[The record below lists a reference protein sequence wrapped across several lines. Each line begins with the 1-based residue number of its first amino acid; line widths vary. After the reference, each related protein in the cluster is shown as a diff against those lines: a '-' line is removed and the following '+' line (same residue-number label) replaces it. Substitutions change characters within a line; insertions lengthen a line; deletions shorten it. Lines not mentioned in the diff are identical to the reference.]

1 MAVFGGQ
8 ILVHMSAFD
17 FVISSC
23 STVHR
28 CIKMVAVGA
37 EVVFALV
44 AFAFVACVVVVVV
57 VEGPCYN

>member
-1 MAVFGGQ
+1 
-8 ILVHMSAFD
+8 
-17 FVISSC
+17 
-23 STVHR
+23 
-28 CIKMVAVGA
+28 MVAVGA